1 MTVGAETRDG
11 AIRTEPE
18 TGPER
23 LCVVTRLELAAEALV
38 RFVAAPDGSIVPDL
52 ARKLPGRGVWVSCE
66 RAHVATAVKTKAFA
80 RSLKRPVTVPADLA
94 DSVEALLLRRA
105 LAALSMANKAGLVL
119 AGFVKIDA
127 AIAAGEVRALLHAAE
142 AAADGMAKLDRKLAA
157 VAAARGVTPL
167 HFNSFPG
174 HELSLALG
182 RANVVHAALKSGGAT
197 GQFTLEAGRLARYR
211 SNEARAAGQSGGP
224 QRDLDTERV

>member
-1 MTVGAETRDG
+1 MARYEPSPKRARSACASSRALSLQLKRWCASSRPLTVAS
-11 AIRTEPE
+11 
-18 TGPER
+18 
-23 LCVVTRLELAAEALV
+23 C
-38 RFVAAPDGSIVPDL
+38 PDL

-119 AGFVKIDA
+119 AGFAKIDA

-142 AAADGMAKLDRKLAA
+142 AAADGMPSSIASSR
-157 VAAARGVTPL
+157 PL
-167 HFNSFPG
+167 PRPG
-174 HELSLALG
+174 ASRRCTSIPFQG
-182 RANVVHAALKSGGAT
+182 TN
-197 GQFTLEAGRLARYR
+197 
-211 SNEARAAGQSGGP
+211 
-224 QRDLDTERV
+224 